1 MTVVKQ
7 KHLVY
12 LGKVED
18 NLGVTLQNALGT
30 RIMGFNPR
38 KIPQLKIAGAVG
50 LGSAELSDMEVSQ
63 DWQPYQR
70 QFHIEKTIID
80 RLASLLF
87 NNDALAKL
95 VFDSPLTP
103 PIYKVVEFLRSAS
116 EKKLASQLSH
126 KK

>member
-1 MTVVKQ
+1 MR
-7 KHLVY
+7 
-12 LGKVED
+12 
-18 NLGVTLQNALGT
+18 NALGT

-70 QFHIEKTIID
+70 QFYIEKTIID
-80 RLASLLF
+80 RLSSILF
-87 NNDALAKL
+87 NSDTMAKL

-103 PIYKVVEFLRSAS
+103 PIYKVVGFLRSAS
-116 EKKLASQLSH
+116 EKELASQLSR
-126 KK
+126 KNKIGPY